1 MSSLK
6 RFLRIEDISYNN
18 QYKETKRENARIE
31 SYKIM
36 GM

>member
-1 MSSLK
+1 MSNLK

-18 QYKETKRENARIE
+18 QYKESRRENTRLE